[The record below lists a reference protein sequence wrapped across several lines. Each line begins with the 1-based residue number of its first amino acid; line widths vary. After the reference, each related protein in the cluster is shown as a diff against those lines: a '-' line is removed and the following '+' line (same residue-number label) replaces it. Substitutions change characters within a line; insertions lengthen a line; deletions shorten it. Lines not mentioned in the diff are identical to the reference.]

1 MYKHRKTAKL
11 SSREIIVIAVTLLLT
26 LIAFLRSGSES
37 VITEEGTIIR
47 EDYTGKDRSVSLVA
61 DIENVGSKEYEIDIS
76 KRQLSYEEI
85 EKLYKDFYP
94 ILINTMLNGNSSS
107 DMITGD
113 LCFPDSIEG
122 YPFEISFSCKDRD
135 CIAYDGKLLASER
148 GKTEITCQVS
158 YLDWKKDFILS
169 AEYYP
174 ELYSPQKDIPEMLEE
189 SLIDIDKIDPLED
202 HVSLPPEVDGHKVTY
217 YDPES
222 KKNPLILLLGISAAF
237 MVLIAAQKDRK
248 DEKKKRREEIQHEY
262 PVVLQKMVM
271 YLSSGINIRNC
282 WIRIYEDS
290 VIMKRKNPIYR
301 EIEEMINEIKTGISE
316 ETAYTNFSNRVALP
330 EVTRMTSLLSQNL
343 RKGSTDIS
351 NLLSEEA
358 GQAFEDRKRRA
369 KIKGEEAGTALLG
382 PMILLMIVVMV
393 MIMVPAF
400 LNI

>member
-1 MYKHRKTAKL
+1 MFKRKKPENL
-11 SSREIIVIAVTLLLT
+11 SSREIIIIAVILLIT
-26 LIAFLRSGSES
+26 VIAFLRSGTGSI
-37 VITEEGTIIR
+37 VTEDGTIMR
-47 EDYTGKDRSVSLVA
+47 EDYTGKDLSVSLVA
-61 DIENVGSKEYEIDIS
+61 DIEDVGSAEYGIDVS
-76 KRQLSYEEI
+76 KRQLSYEEL
-85 EKLYKDFYP
+85 EKIYDEFYP
-94 ILINTMLNGNSSS
+94 VLINTVLNGNKSS

-135 CIAYDGKLLASER
+135 CISYDGKLLASVN
-148 GKTEITCQVS
+148 GKTEITCRVT
-158 YLDWKKDFILS
+158 YLDWEREFILA

-174 ELYSPQKDIPEMLEE
+174 SSNSTSKDIREVLKE
-189 SLIDIDKIDPLED
+189 SLINSNKIDPQDD
-202 HVSLPPEVDGHKVTY
+202 HVSLPQSVSGHKVTY

-222 KKNPLILLLGISAAF
+222 KKNPLILLLGITASF
-237 MVLIAAQKDRK
+237 MVVIAAQKDK
-248 DEKKKRREEIQHEY
+248 KAEKKKRRDEIQHEY
-262 PVVLQKMVM
+262 PIVLQKMIM

-290 VIMKRKNPIYR
+290 VIMKRNNPLYR

-382 PMILLMIVVMV
+382 PMILLMIVVMA